1 MNTRPLF
8 CANCQKTTDHVLTVN
23 PVDPSEVIL
32 TCSTE
37 GCGRFHKVPSTI
49 SAADFATFQQELEN
63 NNKGQVSL
71 DKVVESLQ
79 F

>member
-8 CANCQKTTDHVLTVN
+8 CANCQATTDHALAVN
-23 PVDPSEVIL
+23 PVNPAEVIL
-32 TCSTE
+32 TCTAE
-37 GCGRFHKVPSTI
+37 GCDRFHKVPSAIT
-49 SAADFATFQQELEN
+49 ADEFKAFQQGVEE

-71 DKVVESLQ
+71 EKVEQSLQ